1 MKTKLLLLFAICTIG
16 CTSDETKEVDCNCG
30 TVISKMHFTFP
41 DFTVLKV
48 QNDCTGVVETLNLE
62 GNQGEL
68 NGKWCK

>member
-1 MKTKLLLLFAICTIG
+1 MKTKLLLLIGLCAIG
-16 CTSDETKEVDCNCG
+16 CTTDNEQPVNCDCG

-48 QNDCTGVVETLNLE
+48 KNDCTGEVKQYNLD

-68 NGKWCK
+68 NGKWCQ